1 MKQNP
6 VIAIVGATGL
16 VGNEV
21 LVCLEESKIE
31 FSELRLLASADSE
44 GEVYSCRDSEY
55 KVDQLEDDS
64 FEGVN
69 LALFAM
75 GPDLA
80 ARYVPAAV
88 EAGALVID
96 ASSNFRNQEGVPLVV
111 PEVNFDTIETGQ
123 KIISC
128 PNPST
133 VLLSPML
140 NAINK
145 TAGIQRVVISAY
157 ESVSGAGKDALDE
170 LWAQSLAIFNQREVI
185 NEAFQ
190 HQIAF
195 NCIPQV
201 DVIRGDGTTKEEFR
215 IAAETRRVLNLP
227 DLRMSVTAVRVP
239 VFYSHGFSVNVE
251 MERELTPEGCGSLL
265 QGVEGLEVTPDPME
279 YPMQLGA
286 TGSDSLQIGRIR
298 CDPSVPA
305 GLNLWAAGDN
315 VRKGAALNMVN
326 IAQRIIEGFGN

>member
-1 MKQNP
+1 MEQNP

-31 FSELRLLASADSE
+31 FSDLRLLASADSE
-44 GEVYSCRDSEY
+44 GEVYSCRDAEY

-64 FEGVN
+64 FEGIDI
-69 LALFAM
+69 ALFAM

-80 ARYVPAAV
+80 AQYAPAAL

-96 ASSNFRNQEGVPLVV
+96 ASSCFRTEEGVPLVV
-111 PEVNFDTIETGQ
+111 PEVNFDIITPEQ

-133 VLLSPML
+133 VLLSPLL

-145 TAGIQRVVISAY
+145 EAGIRRVVLSAY
-157 ESVSGAGKDALDE
+157 EAVSSAGKDALDE

-215 IAAETRRVLNLP
+215 ITAEMQKVLNLP
-227 DLRMSVTAVRVP
+227 ELKMSVTAVRVP
-239 VFYSHGFSVNVE
+239 VFHSHGFSLNIE
-251 MERELTPEGCGSLL
+251 MEKELAPERCSSLL
-265 QGVEGLEVTPDPME
+265 QSVEGIEVAPDPME

-286 TGSDSLQIGRIR
+286 TGTDSLQVGRIR
-298 CDPSVPA
+298 RDSSVPF
-305 GLNLWAAGDN
+305 GLNLWAVGDN

-326 IAQRIIEGFGN
+326 IAQRVIEAFGK